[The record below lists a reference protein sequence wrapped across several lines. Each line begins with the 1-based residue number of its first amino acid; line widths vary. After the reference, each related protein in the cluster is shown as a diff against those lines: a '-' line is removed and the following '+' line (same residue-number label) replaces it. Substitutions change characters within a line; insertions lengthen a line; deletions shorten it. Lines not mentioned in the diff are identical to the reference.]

1 MSNIIVVFWICLTI
15 FREDYEIINFIDLF
29 IKKNNKSGKK
39 KKKKKKKNKKY
50 IYIYI
55 YIYIK

>member
-29 IKKNNKSGKK
+29 IKKNNKSEKK
-39 KKKKKKKNKKY
+39 KKKKKKK

-55 YIYIK
+55 NIYL